1 MLSQLNEYLL
11 GNIKDPFRVNT
22 IEKIPKIKYIITL
35 DADTDLILNSAF
47 ELIGAMAHILNKP
60 VINPNTNTVVEGYG
74 IIQPRVGIDLDI
86 SYKTTFTRIFALTD
100 SVPNSESYYTS
111 TERLVNQESREQ
123 VLKLYKKF
131 GFDTDFHNSNEPEDF
146 IAYEL
151 MFMSYLSK
159 MAAKRMQNGKED
171 DYNLIIK
178 AQNEFIKNHLLN
190 YIDEFINKMEMFE
203 QGKIFYLP
211 LTYFLREYLKYD
223 LEFLNSLNN

>member
-1 MLSQLNEYLL
+1 
-11 GNIKDPFRVNT
+11 
-22 IEKIPKIKYIITL
+22 
-35 DADTDLILNSAF
+35 
-47 ELIGAMAHILNKP
+47 
-60 VINPNTNTVVEGYG
+60 
-74 IIQPRVGIDLDI
+74 
-86 SYKTTFTRIFALTD
+86 
-100 SVPNSESYYTS
+100 
-111 TERLVNQESREQ
+111 
-123 VLKLYKKF
+123 
-131 GFDTDFHNSNEPEDF
+131 
-146 IAYEL
+146 

>member
-1 MLSQLNEYLL
+1 MAENLQEIFNGREVLYAFFAKSYLEPFSDYEYKM
-11 GNIKDPFRVNT
+11 IQD
-22 IEKIPKIKYIITL
+22 IIPYLK
-35 DADTDLILNSAF
+35 
-47 ELIGAMAHILNKP
+47 EL
-60 VINPNTNTVVEGYG
+60 E
-74 IIQPRVGIDLDI
+74 DI
-86 SYKTTFTRIFALTD
+86 SDKAKHEINMLEDFIKKYNSLSGEKLDEFKLDNLRAFTRIFALTD

-159 MAAKRMQNGKED
+159 MAAKCMQNGKED